1 MRRLRVV
8 AASWAAVMLGARVV
22 HAQPSAADAYRRQL
36 AACYVSP
43 RPARTPENSLAF
55 GASVRQV
62 SGSVDVDLDGRAEEL
77 LLVSPSEGG
86 DCPSSAALVV
96 RRHTGNGWVS
106 TFLDREETGEH
117 WSSGWAPAVR
127 SGNTVFVRVV
137 RHCDRD
143 DIGADSEE
151 LFVARPGGAM
161 VSVALL
167 NLPGAG
173 RLQFTPAGG
182 DGLDVLT
189 ARGRRVRLRWDRARR
204 RLVQSGGR

>member
-1 MRRLRVV
+1 MRRTATVACCGVV
-8 AASWAAVMLGARVV
+8 TLIAGAAG
-22 HAQPSAADAYRRQL
+22 AQPSAADEYQRQM
-36 AACYVSP
+36 AACYVNP
-43 RPARTPENSLAF
+43 IPARTAERSLAV
-55 GASVRQV
+55 GAAVRQV

-77 LLVSPSEGG
+77 LLVSPSENG

-117 WSSGWAPAVR
+117 WTSGWAPAVR

-137 RHCDRD
+137 KHCDRD

-151 LFVARPGGAM
+151 LFVARSGGAM
-161 VSVALL
+161 VSVASL

-173 RLQFTPAGG
+173 RLQYSPAPG
-182 DGLDVLT
+182 DGLIVV
-189 ARGRRVRLRWDRARR
+189 ASNGRRVQLRWDRARR
-204 RLVQSGGR
+204 RLVQH